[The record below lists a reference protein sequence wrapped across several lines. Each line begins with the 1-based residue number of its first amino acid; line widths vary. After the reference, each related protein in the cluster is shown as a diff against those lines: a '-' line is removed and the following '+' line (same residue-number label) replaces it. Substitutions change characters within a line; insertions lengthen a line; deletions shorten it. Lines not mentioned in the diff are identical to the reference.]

1 MSWAKTL
8 NASLKH
14 KIIISVFQTLT
25 KHILSTENVFKGFL
39 MAEFT
44 PLEVSAWIKKLN
56 PSRSLV
62 LDGFPTRIM
71 MMMMMAMMIMMTMM
85 MTVTTMMIA
94 ATVRHIPATSRG
106 LGVTSDPTDR
116 QTNIETNVQ
125 HISFSFSFIYMYFA
139 LYFLFETW
147 GCI

>member
-1 MSWAKTL
+1 
-8 NASLKH
+8 
-14 KIIISVFQTLT
+14 
-25 KHILSTENVFKGFL
+25 

-44 PLEVSAWIKKLN
+44 HLEVSAWIKKLN

-62 LDGFPTRIM
+62 LEGFPTRIM

-125 HISFSFSFIYMYFA
+125 HISF
-139 LYFLFETW
+139 LFLLFTCFLHFTSYLRH
-147 GCI
+147 GVVFKNIFYISTFF